1 MPYISESI
9 KLDWLLNEIL
19 EHTPDSFGVFNRDNR
34 LVFCNQN
41 MADAFSLDKHDAIG
55 KTMIELIK
63 HAYHHGDVINI
74 ETDDI
79 EEWVQ
84 DTLSRKRIQKHRTFE
99 SDAKDGT
106 WKQITEL
113 MIDNDLLVVS
123 SHDITELKHTQFQLA
138 EALDKISEIAAIDEL
153 TQVNNRRSFNEL
165 AMVEVSKSKRYQH
178 PLTVVLLDIDH
189 FKQVNDIHGHANGDL
204 VLREFAKLFKQNLRD
219 TDIFARFGGEE
230 FVALL
235 PETPLSEGLK
245 LAERLTHLVAN
256 HTIQLLEHTMQLSI
270 TVSSGL
276 TELYDKNDSLEK
288 MLVRAD
294 KALYLSKENGRNQCN
309 VYMDSSDS

>member
-1 MPYISESI
+1 MPYVNESI
-9 KLDWLLNEIL
+9 PLDWLLNEIL
-19 EHTPDSFGVFNRDNR
+19 EHTPDSFGVFDKDNR

-41 MADAFSLDKHDAIG
+41 MANAFSLDKQEAIG

-63 HAYHHGDVINI
+63 HAYHHGETINI

-79 EEWVQ
+79 EEWVK
-84 DTLSRKRIQKHRTFE
+84 DTLSRKRIQRHRTFE
-99 SDAKDGT
+99 SDSKDGS
-106 WKQITEL
+106 WKQVTEL
-113 MIDNDLLVVS
+113 MIDQELLVVS
-123 SHDITELKHTQFQLA
+123 SQDITELKQTQFQLA
-138 EALDKISEIAAIDEL
+138 EALKKIREIAAIDEL

-165 AMVEVSKSKRYQH
+165 ACVEVSKSKRYRH
-178 PLTVVLLDIDH
+178 PLTVILLDIDH

-204 VLREFAKLFKQNLRD
+204 VLKEFASLFKQNLRD

-235 PETPLSEGLK
+235 PETPLKEGLT
-245 LAERLTHLVAN
+245 LAKRLTKLLSL
-256 HTIQLLEHTMQLSI
+256 HTIQLLEPTMQLSI

-276 TELYDKNDSLEK
+276 TELYDTSDSLEK

-294 KALYLSKENGRNQCN
+294 KALYNSKENGRNQCW
-309 VYMDSSDS
+309 VYDAE